1 MKWEQGMKIVLYI
14 VVLVLT
20 LHHTPSVFANE
31 IMKSITPE
39 ELLKNTEDTFT
50 KRESLPIMI
59 GQMIMVGFNG
69 YNPKNVEDIAHDIEE
84 GRVGGIILFSKD
96 FTNSGAIRNI
106 IDKQQTTTL
115 ITYLQS
121 KAKIPLFVGVDQEGG
136 QVQRFR
142 NISGIPNTSSAEQLA
157 QLGVS
162 ATQQQMNEL
171 GKALHEMGVNLN
183 FAPVVDLNI
192 NPFNPII
199 GNVERSYGKTTKE
212 VLPHAISVIEAFIS
226 HSIVFTLKHFPGH
239 GSATV
244 DSHYGLPDISSTW
257 TRQELEPYK
266 QLTHYS
272 PKGMVLIG
280 HLINKRI
287 DAQYPSSLS
296 YATITTLL
304 RNEIGW
310 DGVVITDDL
319 QMGAITKHYNLQE
332 VVIQAV
338 NAGVDILLFG
348 NNIEYDKDLPIRI
361 QKILINAIRRGL
373 VSVERIEESYHRIMK
388 LKEIMLKAT

>member
-1 MKWEQGMKIVLYI
+1 MRTFIYITVL
-14 VVLVLT
+14 LLT
-20 LHHTPSVFANE
+20 LFHSSYGFSND
-31 IMKSITPE
+31 IIRSITPE
-39 ELLKNTEDTFT
+39 ESLKNIEEPSQ
-50 KRESLPIMI
+50 KQESLPTMI

-69 YNPKNVEDIAHDIEE
+69 YNPKNVEDIAQDIEE

-115 ITYLQS
+115 IQYLQS
-121 KAKIPLFVGVDQEGG
+121 KARVPLFVGVDQEGG
-136 QVQRFR
+136 RVQRFR
-142 NISGIPNTSSAEQLA
+142 NISGIPNTLSAAQLA

-162 ATQQQMNEL
+162 ATQQQMNDL
-171 GKALHEMGVNLN
+171 GLALQEMGVNLN
-183 FAPVVDLNI
+183 FAPVIDLNI
-192 NPFNPII
+192 NPFSPII

-212 VLPHAISVIEAFIS
+212 VLPHAISVINALVS

-244 DSHYGLPDISSTW
+244 DSHYGLPDISATW

-266 QLTHYS
+266 ELVQYS
-272 PKGMVLIG
+272 DNGMVLIG

-287 DAQYPSSLS
+287 DPDYPSSLS

-304 RNEIGW
+304 RDEIGW
-310 DGVVITDDL
+310 TGVVITDDL
-319 QMGAITKHYNLQE
+319 QMQAITKHYDLQD

-348 NNIEYDKDLPIRI
+348 NNIEYDRDLPIRI
-361 QKILINAIRRGL
+361 QKILINAIRRGR
-373 VSVERIEESYHRIMK
+373 VPIKRIEESYQRIMK
-388 LKEIMLKAT
+388 LKETMLKHS